1 MNGNGGEKME
11 DIRVTCP
18 CCNKRLLDVEADMKG
33 DNIIKIK
40 CGVCKCLVAVSLHNQ
55 LGPLII
61 CELHLF
67 AFPYECGYFQ

>member
-1 MNGNGGEKME
+1 MNGNGGEKVE

-18 CCNKRLLDVEADMKG
+18 CCNKRLLDVEANMKG

-55 LGPLII
+55 RIETKQTSEPKVSWRK
-61 CELHLF
+61 CM
-67 AFPYECGYFQ
+67 A